1 MIKKVEFIVS
11 GTNNSHF
18 PSDDKNEYL
27 FLGRSNV
34 GKSSLINFI
43 TNRKNLAKTSQT
55 PGKTITLNYYL
66 INDSF
71 YLVDAPGYGY
81 AKRSMRL
88 IEEFGKMVESFIQT
102 RVNLK
107 KVCILMDF
115 KIGPTEDD
123 LLMLDYV
130 SHFNKEIVVIMTKID
145 KVNQSERAKSNK
157 LIKEHLSKYKVIKVS
172 ALKRIGLEEVLKIF
186 EEDLW
191 EKLC

>member
-1 MIKKVEFIVS
+1 MVKKAEFIVS

-18 PSDDKNEYL
+18 PNDDKNEYL

-81 AKRSMRL
+81 AKRSRGKIL
-88 IEEFGKMVESFIQT
+88 EFGKMIESFIQT
-102 RVNLK
+102 REHLK
-107 KVCILMDF
+107 KVFVLMDF

-123 LLMLDYV
+123 LLMLNYV
-130 SHFNKEIVVIMTKID
+130 SHFNKEIVIIMTKID

-157 LIKEHLSKYKVIKVS
+157 LIKEHLSEYKVIKVS
-172 ALKRIGLEEVLKIF
+172 SAKRIGLEEILEVFK
-186 EEDLW
+186 EDL
-191 EKLC
+191 

>member
-1 MIKKVEFIVS
+1 MIKNAEFIVS

-81 AKRSMRL
+81 AK
-88 IEEFGKMVESFIQT
+88 E
-102 RVNLK
+102 
-107 KVCILMDF
+107 VC
-115 KIGPTEDD
+115 
-123 LLMLDYV
+123 
-130 SHFNKEIVVIMTKID
+130 
-145 KVNQSERAKSNK
+145 A
-157 LIKEHLSKYKVIKVS
+157 
-172 ALKRIGLEEVLKIF
+172 
-186 EEDLW
+186 
-191 EKLC
+191 

>member
-1 MIKKVEFIVS
+1 MS
-11 GTNNSHF
+11 GTNDNHF
-18 PSDDKNEYL
+18 PNDEKNEYL

-81 AKRSMRL
+81 AKRSIRM
-88 IEEFGKMVESFIQT
+88 IEEFGKMIELFIKT
-102 RVNLK
+102 RKHLK

-115 KIGPTEDD
+115 KVGPTKDD

-130 SHFNKEIVVIMTKID
+130 SHFNKEIVIIMTKID

-172 ALKRIGLEEVLKIF
+172 AYKKIGLEEILGVF
-186 EEDLW
+186 EGDL
-191 EKLC
+191 